1 MGLGE
6 QGNKCIYF
14 RGTME
19 HRFINEGNRG
29 TKAGLGNKEHRRSRF
44 WFSGTGEK
52 SDSFQGNKRTGTP
65 GIASPKQT

>member
-29 TKAGLGNKEHRRSRF
+29 TKAGLGNKEHMRSRF

-52 SDSFQGNKRTGTP
+52 SDSFQGNENKYSWDCLTKKKT
-65 GIASPKQT
+65 